1 MDSFTTLGFV
11 WSTVGEVGGRGYS
24 SGSQWERSQ
33 ALGVLPGQPGGATAS
48 GSAPTALRQPGGAP
62 GQPGGA
68 RGSAPVQGS
77 QEGEPGGAPLP
88 RIAGSTR
95 YVLHLCAAVLAD
107 RAVRA
112 APVCCGSREPYLPQY
127 MLHRL
132 RPRHAPFSRSSAVTS
147 RIDRGCYCGR
157 LAPRP

>member
-33 ALGVLPGQPGGATAS
+33 ALGVLPG
-48 GSAPTALRQPGGAP
+48 QPGGAP